1 MFQRAIMQSLR
12 VISSQNQDA
21 EPSLHVSAEEKVR
34 ALKDEINALKT
45 RILEL
50 ELQADTDPLLK
61 IYNRRALMRE
71 IERAQTVMSRYDILC
86 SLIYLDLNGFKAVN
100 DRYGHA
106 VGDVLLVKIAET
118 LKSNVRDCD
127 MVARIGGDEFGVLL
141 FKADELI
148 AKAKASVL
156 ACRIADMK
164 LDVETGHVTITAA
177 WGVSACHPEDT
188 PERIL
193 NRADRAMYLAKAERP

>member
-1 MFQRAIMQSLR
+1 MPNLR
-12 VISSQNQDA
+12 VISSQVP
-21 EPSLHVSAEEKVR
+21 EPDMQENVQVEGRVL

-86 SLIYLDLNGFKAVN
+86 SLIYLDLNGFKQIN

-106 VGDVLLVKIAET
+106 VGDDLLTKVAGT
-118 LKSNVRDCD
+118 LKAHIRDCD
-127 MVARIGGDEFGVLL
+127 MVARIGGDEFGILL
-141 FKADELI
+141 FKADEMI

-156 ACRIADMK
+156 ACRIADMQVQIDK
-164 LDVETGHVTITAA
+164 ASVNITAS

-193 NRADRAMYLAKAERP
+193 NRADRAMYIAKAERP